1 MIDYKDINA
10 ELSRQYGVSVPEYN
24 LSGVLDLLSGVEP
37 TTMADTAAECIIMI
51 ADSLLMGTRINNART
66 QEMMSTLKAIY
77 RVFSAIKYDVKKFDS
92 TLERQIVNG
101 EGIYA
106 EEPDLD
112 YPLMQPRSNDRNQA

>member
-1 MIDYKDINA
+1 MHA
-10 ELSRQYGVSVPEYN
+10 H
-24 LSGVLDLLSGVEP
+24 
-37 TTMADTAAECIIMI
+37 
-51 ADSLLMGTRINNART
+51 
-66 QEMMSTLKAIY
+66 KAIY